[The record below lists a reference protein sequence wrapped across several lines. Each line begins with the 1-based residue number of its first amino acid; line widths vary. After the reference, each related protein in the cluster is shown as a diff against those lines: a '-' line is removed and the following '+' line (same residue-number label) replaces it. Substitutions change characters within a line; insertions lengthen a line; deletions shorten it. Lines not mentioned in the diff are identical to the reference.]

1 MTLIYILE
9 KNNIPFYIGKT
20 SSPKSRFNSHKRD
33 HNCEIF
39 IIDEVDDWKFW
50 EKHYISLFKSW
61 GFKLENK
68 NNGGGGPT
76 TIKFNEQ
83 RNQKL
88 SESTKGRKISKEHR
102 QKLSNSNKGHK
113 HNLGKHHSLET
124 KQKISIAKKDHKCYS
139 QEWKDKKS
147 IIMKGKKWTEEHKQK
162 ISKALLGKPKSEQHK
177 LNMMKNRK
185 NVIDGVKLS
194 NSKVVIQFDLAGN
207 FINQWNSPSEA
218 KKIYKG
224 DICACCSG
232 RQKTAGGFVWKYK
245 N

>member
-1 MTLIYILE
+1 MTLIYVLE
-9 KNNIPFYIGKT
+9 KNSIPFYIGKT
-20 SSPKSRFNSHKRD
+20 SSSKSRFNSHKRD
-33 HNCEIF
+33 YDCEIF

-88 SESTKGRKISKEHR
+88 SKSNTGKTHSEETKLKMSLYHI
-102 QKLSNSNKGHK
+102 GHK
-113 HNLGKHHSLET
+113 RNLGKKHSLET
-124 KQKISIAKKDHKCYS
+124 KQKISRNSKG
-139 QEWKDKKS
+139 KS
-147 IIMKGKKWTEEHKQK
+147 ISNETKLKTSISMKGKKWTEEHKQK

-194 NSKVVIQFDLAGN
+194 NSKIVIQFDLEGN
-207 FINQWNSPSEA
+207 FINQWASASEA
-218 KKIYKG
+218 KEIYKG
-224 DICACCSG
+224 DIHACCSG
-232 RQKTAGGFVWKYK
+232 RQKTAGGFIWKYK